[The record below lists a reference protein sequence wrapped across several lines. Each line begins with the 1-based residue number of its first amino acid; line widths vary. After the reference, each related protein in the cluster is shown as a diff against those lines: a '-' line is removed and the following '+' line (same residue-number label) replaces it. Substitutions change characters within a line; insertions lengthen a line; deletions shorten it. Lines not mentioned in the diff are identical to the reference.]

1 MTPPAPTVERS
12 FERLELILAFFLDFA
27 QQPNQC
33 VRYQHVRMSASRSD
47 EHAEGPTRG
56 DWHLDDGTRDDSTTR
71 RPVGAAR
78 SDASSL
84 SRRAF
89 LAGTTGGAAL
99 ALAGCSMG
107 TKQLFTGGSSGTTLS
122 VAIVSNSQ
130 MQDAISLSHLFESEH
145 PDIHLNFISLPENE
159 ARAKIT
165 TDVSTQGG
173 EFDVVMI
180 SNYET
185 PMWSANGWLVNLQ
198 PYIDRTPGYDANDFL
213 PQLRATLSHQ
223 GDLYSVPFYGE
234 SSFLMYRKDLM
245 AKAGIKMPTRPTWDQ
260 VGKIAAQ
267 MHNEKKGLVGICLRG
282 DPGWGENLAPI
293 DTVINSFG
301 GRWYDPALAGAAD
314 QPGGGDARSR
324 CTCRWCARTASPAP
338 RRPASPNAPRTTAR
352 AARPCGT
359 TPPRRSALI
368 EDPPEQRW
376 SARTATPG
384 PRPRTAA
391 RPAGSTPGRWPSPPP
406 APTSRRPGTS
416 SSWMT
421 SKSYIKTVG
430 RTLGWSHVP
439 PGSRFSSYRIPQ
451 YKKLSAVYG
460 PLTLAVDQRDQHGA
474 PDAQAGALHRG
485 PVPGHPRVPGPRHQ
499 RQPADQRRH
508 RRAEVGGVGARRS
521 RSTTPRPSATP
532 TRSRRDERR
541 SRRRA

>member
-1 MTPPAPTVERS
+1 M
-12 FERLELILAFFLDFA
+12 
-27 QQPNQC
+27 
-33 VRYQHVRMSASRSD
+33 
-47 EHAEGPTRG
+47 
-56 DWHLDDGTRDDSTTR
+56 TR
-71 RPVGAAR
+71 RQDARSGAAR

-145 PDIHLNFISLPENE
+145 PDIHLDFISLPENE

-198 PYIDRTPGYDANDFL
+198 PYIDATPGYDANDFL

-245 AKAGIKMPTRPTWDQ
+245 AKAGITMPREPTWDQ

-293 DTVINSFG
+293 NTVINSFG
-301 GRWYDPALAGAAD
+301 GRWYDPAWQAQLTSPEVERAVSMYVSLVRTYGEPGAPSAGFSECATHY
-314 QPGGGDARSR
+314 GTGDAAMWYDA
-324 CTCRWCARTASPAP
+324 T
-338 RRPASPNAPRTTAR
+338 
-352 AARPCGT
+352 
-359 TPPRRSALI
+359 SAVGAI
-368 EDPPEQRW
+368 EDPQ
-376 SARTATPG
+376 S
-384 PRPRTAA
+384 
-391 RPAGSTPGRWPSPPP
+391 SSVVGRNGYAW
-406 APTSRRPGTS
+406 APTQNGRPSGWLYTWS
-416 SSWMT
+416 LAIPTTCPNKQAAWDFVAWMT

-430 RTLGWSHVP
+430 QTLGWSHVP

-460 PLTLAVDQRDQHGA
+460 PLTLAVDQRHQHGA
-474 PDAQAGALHRG
+474 PDHQAGALHRG
-485 PVPGHPRVPGPRHQ
+485 PVPRHPRVPGPRHQ
-499 RQPADQRRH
+499 RQPADERRH
-508 RRAEVGGVGARRS
+508 RRAEVGGVGALAVAALRPGRR
-521 RSTTPRPSATP
+521 RHLQEVGVMNGGGPGGQP
-532 TRSRRDERR
+532 ERR
-541 SRRRA
+541 PR